1 MAALVPAETFLVFL
15 AGAFLLNITP
25 GPDMAFTLASAVKG
39 GARAGVAAAIGV
51 GLGSLV
57 WALATAAGL
66 AAMIAASQH
75 ALTLIRI
82 IGGCYLL
89 YLAIETYRH
98 RRAPIDAKGTGEAG
112 AAFRSGFVTNLL
124 NPKVGLFYI
133 AFLPAFTDSAV
144 GPLWTQVLVLGA
156 LFSVSGALVLVAVAA
171 TAGAV
176 RKRLVDSTRWRANV
190 RTLSALVFG
199 GLGLHLIFAR
209 SS

>member
-1 MAALVPAETFLVFL
+1 MGLIPAETFLVFL
-15 AGAFLLNITP
+15 AGALLLNITP

-51 GLGSLV
+51 GFGSLA
-57 WALATAAGL
+57 WALATAVGL
-66 AAMIAASQH
+66 AALVAASQH
-75 ALTLIRI
+75 ALALIRI
-82 IGGCYLL
+82 AGGCYLL

-98 RRAPIDAKGTGEAG
+98 RREPIDATGAG
-112 AAFRSGFVTNLL
+112 GGLDAFRAGFVTNLL

-133 AFLPAFTDSAV
+133 AFLPAFTDSAM
-144 GPLWTQVLVLGA
+144 GPLWMQVLVLGA
-156 LFSVSGALVLVAVAA
+156 VFSVSGALVLVAVAA
-171 TAGAV
+171 TAGAA
-176 RKRLVDSTRWRANV
+176 RKRLVASVRWRASV